1 MVKMHKLTK
10 GGQTIYPA
18 TITDAVVNPKTRKSL
33 TVEMSE
39 LNYKIISSDNLLK
52 KASVG
57 KNLLNPSSLLKGKK
71 VNDNGIIESSSVLA
85 VSAFVPIKE
94 GESLTASSSDG
105 FFQCHACL
113 YNDDFNP
120 ILSSLVTGT
129 SVNDK
134 DMTLNN
140 DCDASYAVFTFR
152 LPSESSKNMI
162 ESGNIATDYV
172 SYTDNYENEKTF
184 KTIGDRLD
192 ELTGKD
198 ITSVSFEPGRVSNT
212 TGIASGAGRHYK
224 ISCKGYA
231 QITARIYRSNFGGVS
246 GVGYAF
252 MDAQGAFVAGGSNTE
267 SEDDYSVI
275 TVDIPVNAVEFRNTY
290 ASSGEL
296 QESIKLSDL
305 TSYEIKE
312 IAEQVES
319 KAETKDLINTR
330 LGLIRDGGKP
340 LKIFFLG
347 NSFSVQSADYFVK
360 LCKANSIDVTV
371 GISYIG
377 GATLQ
382 AYDKYYGNV
391 ESAYYKYMKGEW
403 ISHQDIIGSSYK
415 KKNIEKLQDED
426 WDIIFMQQGS
436 AEADAYSTYQ
446 PYGTNVYG
454 WCKNNAQISFAEM
467 RWLMPWAWSDK
478 RLASNAT
485 SGKATTNEQM
495 YKGIANA
502 TKKMLED
509 LSYKL
514 SPNGTAIQN
523 LYPQYTQNDIFG
535 LSGDGQHLEGN
546 IALFTA
552 GYCLFRTIIP
562 SYYPNVNLN
571 LEYEDEKITADMFA
585 SAKQAVENAINN
597 PYTQTSVS

>member
-184 KTIGDRLD
+184 K
-192 ELTGKD
+192 
-198 ITSVSFEPGRVSNT
+198 N
-212 TGIASGAGRHYK
+212 
-224 ISCKGYA
+224 
-231 QITARIYRSNFGGVS
+231 
-246 GVGYAF
+246 
-252 MDAQGAFVAGGSNTE
+252 
-267 SEDDYSVI
+267 VI
-275 TVDIPVNAVEFRNTY
+275 
-290 ASSGEL
+290 
-296 QESIKLSDL
+296 
-305 TSYEIKE
+305 
-312 IAEQVES
+312 
-319 KAETKDLINTR
+319 
-330 LGLIRDGGKP
+330 
-340 LKIFFLG
+340 
-347 NSFSVQSADYFVK
+347 
-360 LCKANSIDVTV
+360 LCK
-371 GISYIG
+371 
-377 GATLQ
+377 
-382 AYDKYYGNV
+382 
-391 ESAYYKYMKGEW
+391 
-403 ISHQDIIGSSYK
+403 
-415 KKNIEKLQDED
+415 
-426 WDIIFMQQGS
+426 
-436 AEADAYSTYQ
+436 
-446 PYGTNVYG
+446 
-454 WCKNNAQISFAEM
+454 
-467 RWLMPWAWSDK
+467 
-478 RLASNAT
+478 
-485 SGKATTNEQM
+485 
-495 YKGIANA
+495 
-502 TKKMLED
+502 
-509 LSYKL
+509 
-514 SPNGTAIQN
+514 
-523 LYPQYTQNDIFG
+523 
-535 LSGDGQHLEGN
+535 
-546 IALFTA
+546 
-552 GYCLFRTIIP
+552 
-562 SYYPNVNLN
+562 
-571 LEYEDEKITADMFA
+571 
-585 SAKQAVENAINN
+585 
-597 PYTQTSVS
+597 